1 MPNTDEYI
9 GVVISDVARLLR
21 TEFDRRVRRLGIT
34 RAQWLVLTRLHR
46 HPGASLSEL
55 AEMMEVEKATA
66 GRMIDRLV
74 ANGWVARR
82 TQRDD
87 RRVKRV
93 YLTPEAE
100 RVHKRIW
107 RVAEATVEDALT
119 GLSAQESRQLMT
131 LLQRVKK
138 TLVSAVDAAPP
149 GRAVVAGRQTCFAWR
164 ARSQREGRAMSK
176 RLRPWALIGVP
187 VLVLLGA
194 LIVWLQGGRYAST
207 ENAFVKADI
216 TQVAGEVPGR
226 IIDVRIRDHAVVAA
240 GDVLLRLDP
249 ATYQLALAKAEA
261 ETDSARAAVE
271 QLKVSLREIR
281 AEATEAEN
289 KLSYLQTQAKR
300 HRDLS
305 GRGVTSA
312 ARVEQ
317 ANSEEQEG
325 QDRLAVLH
333 QRIARVEAA
342 LGGNP
347 DRPTDQYA
355 AVREKQ
361 AMRDRAALDLAY
373 TEIKAPRAGVV
384 VNFKL
389 QLGEQVKAQ
398 TPLFALVTDR
408 RPWLEAN
415 FKETDLTHVTVGQKA
430 KVILDMHPDIT
441 WDAEVES
448 ISPATGAE
456 FAILPAQNASGN
468 WVKVVQRLPVR
479 LRLMERPGEP
489 PLRAGMT
496 AYVSI
501 DTGRTR
507 NLSSIFGS
515 GAAVA
520 ARPDPQETTKAE

>member
-1 MPNTDEYI
+1 M
-9 GVVISDVARLLR
+9 
-21 TEFDRRVRRLGIT
+21 RV
-34 RAQWLVLTRLHR
+34 
-46 HPGASLSEL
+46 
-55 AEMMEVEKATA
+55 
-66 GRMIDRLV
+66 
-74 ANGWVARR
+74 
-82 TQRDD
+82 
-87 RRVKRV
+87 
-93 YLTPEAE
+93 
-100 RVHKRIW
+100 
-107 RVAEATVEDALT
+107 
-119 GLSAQESRQLMT
+119 
-131 LLQRVKK
+131 
-138 TLVSAVDAAPP
+138 
-149 GRAVVAGRQTCFAWR
+149 
-164 ARSQREGRAMSK
+164 
-176 RLRPWALIGVP
+176 
-187 VLVLLGA
+187 
-194 LIVWLQGGRYAST
+194 
-207 ENAFVKADI
+207 
-216 TQVAGEVPGR
+216 
-226 IIDVRIRDHAVVAA
+226 RDHASVAA

-249 ATYQLALAKAEA
+249 AAYQLALAKAEA
-261 ETDSARAAVE
+261 ELDSARAAVE
-271 QLKVSLREIR
+271 QLKVSLHEIR

-289 KLSYLQTQAKR
+289 KLSFLQTQAKR

-312 ARVEQ
+312 ATVEK

-325 QDRLAVLH
+325 QDRHAVLR

-342 LGGNP
+342 LGGKP
-347 DRPTDQYA
+347 DRPTDEFA

-361 AMRDRAALDLAY
+361 ALRDRAVLDLAY
-373 TEIKAPRAGVV
+373 TEIKAPRAGIV
-384 VNFKL
+384 VNFRL

-430 KVILDMHPDIT
+430 KVTLDMHPDIT

-468 WVKVVQRLPVR
+468 WVKIVQRLPVR

-507 NLSSIFGS
+507 SLSSIFGN

-520 ARPDPQETTKAE
+520 ARPTLQETTKAE